1 MGHMSARAKIMN
13 MQPKKNSKSHK
24 EKEAKRLALMSNKI
38 VCEKCGNGNLTLHN
52 KQGHYYCEK
61 CK

>member
-1 MGHMSARAKIMN
+1 
-13 MQPKKNSKSHK
+13 
-24 EKEAKRLALMSNKI
+24 MSNKI
-38 VCEKCGNGNLTLHN
+38 VCEKCGSGNTTLYN